1 MAGEQNPNPDDPLY
15 TSKEELELLKGV
27 ANAARNVAD
36 VESTMRRK
44 PVNMRSREDMMFHM
58 MTAHDVHPLSLQFYD
73 ESEHDSVPALRNR
86 KRDWGGST
94 VPALDDKDIRNWHS
108 HEHTE
113 GEYASDYPHTTLDNE
128 HFHH

>member
-1 MAGEQNPNPDDPLY
+1 MADEIHINPEDAALY
-15 TSKEELELLKGV
+15 KAIG
-27 ANAARNVAD
+27 NASRNQAD
-36 VESTMRRK
+36 VENTMRRK
-44 PVNMRSREDMMFHM
+44 PVNMRSKEDMMFHM

-86 KRDWGGST
+86 KRDWSGST

-108 HEHTE
+108 HEHTG
-113 GEYASDYPHTTLDNE
+113 GEYASDYPHTNLDDE